1 MRGLFV
7 FFLWIFSFDSIAQS
21 PFTLER
27 SIPENEGVSSETILK
42 LINNFEERVD
52 AVHSLMILKNGK
64 VIAEGWWDP
73 YNKNSPHEL
82 WSLSKSFT
90 STAIASLYKK
100 NYFQYMT

>member
-21 PFTLER
+21 PFILER

-52 AVHSLMILKNGK
+52 AVHSLMILKNGM
-64 VIAEGWWDP
+64 I
-73 YNKNSPHEL
+73 
-82 WSLSKSFT
+82 
-90 STAIASLYKK
+90 
-100 NYFQYMT
+100 M